1 MWMASWRSSK
11 WDPPL
16 NWIKRWGE
24 VWRHLKLL
32 SGSVCSLVDF
42 WKLAV
47 QWIYFSDVPS
57 IPMKVSLHSDLFFW
71 TCCPVLRWCPM
82 SPVTCSS
89 CLWWCWSVYESQSS
103 LGSLKE
109 DKGIS
114 NKRCVSKCPFVI
126 LLIFTVH
133 LGVDQ
138 SVTQFGIRFIHEVKN
153 KRRKL

>member
-16 NWIKRWGE
+16 NWMKRRGE

-42 WKLAV
+42 WLFNWFTFLMCLQSQWKFHFTLICSSEPVALCWGDV
-47 QWIYFSDVPS
+47 QWA
-57 IPMKVSLHSDLFFW
+57 L
-71 TCCPVLRWCPM
+71 
-82 SPVTCSS
+82 SPAHPASGDAEVC
-89 CLWWCWSVYESQSS
+89 ESQSS
-103 LGSLKE
+103 LGSIKE

-114 NKRCVSKCPFVI
+114 SKRCVSKCPFVI

-133 LGVDQ
+133 LEVDQ
-138 SVTQFGIRFIHEVKN
+138 SVTQFGIRFIHKVKN